1 LRKFSISQAV
11 LSEAFWNRIFES
23 VEDNTHRQTDFKIS
37 LAAQD
42 SLKSF
47 ADYNTGSITFC
58 AAWSLYSLTSYFM
71 PSTIL
76 EIGTFIGK
84 STISMAL
91 ALDHAEN
98 PGIIQTCDVSN
109 GFDLNWSGK
118 TKIIQHFKTKS
129 SDMMI
134 GIDCPQDLIFVDGRL
149 NETDLDVM
157 QTDNFENCI
166 FVFDDTEG
174 AEKGAINQILV
185 NQKMQNRIYIYP
197 PSNEVLKK
205 HNLFGGNTLSLSI
218 PNSMVTFSRQG

>member
-1 LRKFSISQAV
+1 MRQFSISQAV
-11 LSEAFWNRIFES
+11 LSEAFWNRIFGS
-23 VEDNTHRQTDFKIS
+23 VEDITHRQTDFKIS

-42 SLKSF
+42 NLRSF

-58 AAWSLYSLTSYFM
+58 AAWSLYSLTSYFT
-71 PSTIL
+71 PSNIS

-91 ALDHAEN
+91 ALDHSGS

-109 GFDLNWSGK
+109 GSDLNWSGK

-134 GIDCPQDLIFVDGRL
+134 GIDSPQDLLFVDGRL
-149 NETDLDVM
+149 SETDLDVM
-157 QTDNFENCI
+157 QTEKFENCI

-185 NQKMQNRIYIYP
+185 NQKIYC
-197 PSNEVLKK
+197 L
-205 HNLFGGNTLSLSI
+205 
-218 PNSMVTFSRQG
+218 